1 MNKIV
6 PLFVAM
12 LAASHAFAQDPMAP
26 VLGGDKQFWK
36 AYNTCDVAGMAAWF
50 AEDVEF
56 YHDRGGATLGHAALV
71 ETLKTRLC
79 GNPDSRLRRAA
90 VDATVRAFPLL
101 TGSALYGAVLS
112 GEHVFYVLDA
122 GKPERLDGRARFTH
136 LWLLK
141 DGTWRMTR
149 VLSVR
154 PRPGGAPVVEV
165 APRRFRERQAPV
177 IT

>member
-1 MNKIV
+1 MNKVV
-6 PLFVAM
+6 PLIVAM
-12 LAASHAFAQDPMAP
+12 LAASQAFAQDPMAP
-26 VLGGDKQFWK
+26 VLGGDQQFWR
-36 AYNTCDVAGMAAWF
+36 AYNACDVAGMAAWF
-50 AEDVEF
+50 SEDVEF

-90 VDATVRAFPLL
+90 VDATVRVFPLI
-101 TGSALYGAVLS
+101 TGSSLYGAVLS

-141 DGTWRMTR
+141 DGAWRMTR
-149 VLSVR
+149 VLSYDHGPAER
-154 PRPGGAPVVEV
+154 PPPK
-165 APRRFRERQAPV
+165 
-177 IT
+177 